1 MKITRILLYYFKVN
15 ELRNKINQTQNAL
28 NQRRAVL
35 INELQYRYV
44 LDLIIIVSYLMDIVL
59 SESIIDRWEIVVGCI
74 IYFIID
80 NGSVSLAK
88 SIVDQID
95 DISFCNFLLL
105 LKELFIGLI
114 IVIIIILVVPALFPF
129 FFL

>member
-15 ELRNKINQTQNAL
+15 ALRNKINQTQNAL

-35 INELQYRYV
+35 LNELQHRYV
-44 LDLIIIVSYLMDIVL
+44 LNLIIIVSYLVDIVL
-59 SESIIDRWEIVVGCI
+59 LESITDRWQIVVGCI

-80 NGSVSLAK
+80 NGSVSLAQ
-88 SIVDQID
+88 SITDQID

-105 LKELFIGLI
+105 LKGLFIGLI